1 VSRYDRFHGAAAGF
15 MTLYSVLSVLVQELG
30 PERAIDI
37 LRGAMEEFGGVC
49 GRSLLGRAGT
59 VEAPIDAQMAFPL
72 LATVTEAVGTDAT
85 AVDVSPTEVTYQVG
99 MCSSYR
105 AAKSLGW
112 SDDLLAAFCR
122 AGQVCAMN
130 AAAKELNPRL
140 SVTIERFRTTAD
152 EPCVERIVLEED

>member
-1 VSRYDRFHGAAAGF
+1 

-37 LRGAMEEFGGVC
+37 LHGSMEEFGGVC
-49 GRSLLGRAGT
+49 GRSLLERIGA
-59 VEAPIDAQMAFPL
+59 VEGPIDAQMAFPL
-72 LATVTEAVGTDAT
+72 LATVTEAVGTDAS
-85 AVDVSPTEVTYQVG
+85 AVDVSPTQVTYQVG

-105 AAKSLGW
+105 AAKPLDGRMTFWPHS
-112 SDDLLAAFCR
+112 AAP
-122 AGQVCAMN
+122 GQVCAMD